1 MELIAEKIDNDKK
14 LLPSLLKPFSM
25 FKIKCWY
32 STVED
37 EIKNTGE
44 E

>member
-1 MELIAEKIDNDKK
+1 MDFTVDRIDNDKNI
-14 LLPSLLKPFSM
+14 LPSFLKLFSM

-32 STVED
+32 SQGEY

-44 E
+44 K

>member
-1 MELIAEKIDNDKK
+1 MDFTEDRIENDKR
-14 LLPSLLKPFSM
+14 LLPSLLNIFSI

-32 STVED
+32 NPGEA

-44 E
+44 K